1 MAIRNRKGQT
11 LAADGT
17 VAKTKTPAPAPKK
30 RGRPKKT
37 EIVKTKVD
45 PALPSGAFHEMFPF
59 HLEHK
64 EGKGV
69 KHCYFQCEHHMDKH
83 IERYKL
89 DRRTIKISATEP
101 RTN

>member
-11 LAADGT
+11 IGADGT
-17 VAKTKTPAPAPKK
+17 VTEAPAPKK

-37 EIVKTKVD
+37 EVVKTKVD
-45 PALPSGAFHEMFPF
+45 PALPCGAFHQMFPF

-64 EGKGV
+64 EDKGV
-69 KHCYFQCEHHMDKH
+69 KHCYFQCEHHMEKH

-101 RTN
+101 RTY

>member
-11 LAADGT
+11 LSAEGT
-17 VAKTKTPAPAPKK
+17 VIKAPEPAPKK

-37 EIVKTKVD
+37 EDTKPKVHA
-45 PALPSGAFHEMFPF
+45 PLPSGAFHQTFPF
-59 HLEHK
+59 HLQYK
-64 EGKGV
+64 EEKGAL
-69 KHCYFQCEHHMDKH
+69 KHCYFQCESHMEKH

-89 DRRTIKISATEP
+89 DRRKLTISATEP

>member
-11 LAADGT
+11 LSADGT
-17 VAKTKTPAPAPKK
+17 VTKASAVAPAPKK

-37 EIVKTKVD
+37 EESKPKVHA
-45 PALPSGAFHEMFPF
+45 PLPSGAFHEAFPF
-59 HLEHK
+59 HLEYK
-64 EGKGV
+64 EDKAT
-69 KHCYFQCEHHMDKH
+69 KHCYFQCEVHMDKH

>member
-11 LAADGT
+11 LSGDGT
-17 VAKTKTPAPAPKK
+17 VAVAPVAPKK

-37 EIVKTKVD
+37 EVVKTKVD
-45 PALPSGAFHEMFPF
+45 PALPCGAFHQMFPF
-59 HLEHK
+59 HLEYK
-64 EGKGV
+64 EDNKV
-69 KHCYFQCEHHMDKH
+69 LKHCYFQCEAHMEKH

-89 DRRTIKISATEP
+89 DRRKLTISATEP